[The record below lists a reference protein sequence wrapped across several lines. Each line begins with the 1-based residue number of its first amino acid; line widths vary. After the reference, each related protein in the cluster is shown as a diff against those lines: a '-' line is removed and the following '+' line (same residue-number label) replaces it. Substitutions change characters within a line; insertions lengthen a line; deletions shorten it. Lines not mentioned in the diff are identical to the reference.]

1 MFQDHEIGGT
11 AGAADKEAASYV
23 VTRGKPPRE
32 HQFVKG
38 KSGNPGGRPKGSQ
51 NFSTILRRELDR
63 NATITID
70 GKKKKVSKREII
82 AMRLLDKAIKGD
94 LKSIDTIMRLD
105 VEAEAKHSVPI
116 MDTNTERDAAILA
129 AYLARLPAAGGGHA

>member
-1 MFQDHEIGGT
+1 MSQTDSNGGT
-11 AGAADKEAASYV
+11 DGTASSGATPYV
-23 VTRGKPPRE
+23 VTRGQPPRE

-63 NATITID
+63 SATVTID
-70 GKKKKVSKREII
+70 GKKRKVSKREVI

-94 LKSIDTIMRLD
+94 QKAIDSIIRFDL
-105 VEAEAKHSVPI
+105 EAEAKNDLPA
-116 MDTNTERDAAILA
+116 MDTNPERDAAILA
-129 AYLARLPAAGGGHA
+129 AYLSRLPAGGDHA